1 MSAQVAVTSS
11 APSRAAAPRRPN
23 THPRALLPTRRSK
36 FANGGKIFRA
46 SKVVVR
52 RSATVDAPKVVAV
65 TNVVRGSRPGYVT
78 FRGGSTGSISFKAVS
93 APEDVSTALPGR
105 AYESMTIGVPKE
117 SFKGERR
124 VAMAPETCGK
134 LVKAGFNVNVEK
146 NAGVESEYS
155 DDDYAKEGC
164 RIVNDA
170 WKDVDIVAKIR
181 PPTKSEVSHKLA
193 DGQILFSNVYP
204 RQDPTLVES
213 LRVKGVTTFG
223 LDCVPRT
230 ISRAQA
236 FDTLSSMANIS
247 GYRAIVEAAN
257 AFPRFFAGEF
267 LLISVLAIGLTAY
280 FVYRPIHDG
289 W

>member
-155 DDDYAKEGC
+155 DEDYAKEGC

-170 WKDVDIVAKIR
+170 WKDVDIIAKIR
-181 PPTKSEVSHKLA
+181 PPSKS
-193 DGQILFSNVYP
+193 
-204 RQDPTLVES
+204 
-213 LRVKGVTTFG
+213 
-223 LDCVPRT
+223 
-230 ISRAQA
+230 
-236 FDTLSSMANIS
+236 
-247 GYRAIVEAAN
+247 
-257 AFPRFFAGEF
+257 
-267 LLISVLAIGLTAY
+267 
-280 FVYRPIHDG
+280 
-289 W
+289 